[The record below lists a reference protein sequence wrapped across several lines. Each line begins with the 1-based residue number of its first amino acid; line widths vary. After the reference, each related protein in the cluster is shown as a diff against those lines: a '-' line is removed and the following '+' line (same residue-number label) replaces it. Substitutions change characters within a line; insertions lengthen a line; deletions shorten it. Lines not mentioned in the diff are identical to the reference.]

1 VPGDTRGLRSARTA
15 PCAPRIP
22 AAQRTVEGELEGHP
36 LFDDEQRVDEVHEPF
51 VAEVDAEP
59 LGLLVGD
66 RSDVDDVLLGEVERG
81 AFPVGE
87 AFDARPRAQ
96 LAASLAR
103 HRVEGRGVAEQ
114 HRDPVA
120 TGGQQLLVRRCPRG
134 CVRVVERGKRV
145 RAGETFGEVHA
156 SIVELAVRYGRSVG
170 EIEYDPFG
178 AEVLADPFPSYA
190 TLREECPVHRYD
202 GFDPPFVTI
211 TRHEDV
217 SAMLRDWATWSSH
230 YGQSPRFTVSGCL
243 FSDPPAHT
251 MYRRL
256 VQQGFAPRVVERM
269 HADIT
274 RLTDELIDVMIDRS
288 GGDVESGGTGD
299 LHDDIACPLPVL
311 VIAHVLGV
319 PTDQIAQFKEWSDR
333 QVEAMGSQ
341 DPDAAT
347 ENRAQIDAF
356 FLDQLDRR
364 RSDLAASGLAV
375 EDWSDEALGVAV
387 SDDVMSGLL
396 VASVD
401 GRRLTD
407 DELLNILQQLL
418 VGGNETTTSLITNLF
433 WRILE
438 RPELAA
444 ELRDRPDLDAV
455 AVEESLRFDAPVLGL
470 YRTTTH
476 DIELHGVTI
485 PEKTK
490 AMATFGAANRDPGAF
505 EDPAT
510 FRLDRDLDQLRK
522 THLAFGLGRHFCP
535 GAHLSRLEAR
545 IVLRRVLDRLPDL
558 RLDGPTTRIPTF
570 LLWGRRT
577 FPIAWGRHDDRQ

>member
-1 VPGDTRGLRSARTA
+1 
-15 PCAPRIP
+15 
-22 AAQRTVEGELEGHP
+22 
-36 LFDDEQRVDEVHEPF
+36 
-51 VAEVDAEP
+51 
-59 LGLLVGD
+59 
-66 RSDVDDVLLGEVERG
+66 
-81 AFPVGE
+81 
-87 AFDARPRAQ
+87 
-96 LAASLAR
+96 
-103 HRVEGRGVAEQ
+103 
-114 HRDPVA
+114 
-120 TGGQQLLVRRCPRG
+120 
-134 CVRVVERGKRV
+134 
-145 RAGETFGEVHA
+145 
-156 SIVELAVRYGRSVG
+156 
-170 EIEYDPFG
+170 
-178 AEVLADPFPSYA
+178 
-190 TLREECPVHRYD
+190 
-202 GFDPPFVTI
+202 
-211 TRHEDV
+211 
-217 SAMLRDWATWSSH
+217 
-230 YGQSPRFTVSGCL
+230 
-243 FSDPPAHT
+243 
-251 MYRRL
+251 
-256 VQQGFAPRVVERM
+256 
-269 HADIT
+269 
-274 RLTDELIDVMIDRS
+274 
-288 GGDVESGGTGD
+288 
-299 LHDDIACPLPVL
+299 
-311 VIAHVLGV
+311 
-319 PTDQIAQFKEWSDR
+319 
-333 QVEAMGSQ
+333 MGSQ

-375 EDWSDEALGVAV
+375 DDWSDEALGVAV

-444 ELRDRPDLDAV
+444 ELRGRPDLDAV

-476 DIELHGVTI
+476 DVELHGVTI

-545 IVLRRVLDRLPDL
+545 IVLRRVLDRLADL